1 MFNMDNELDNHC
13 VLCGENYD
21 SGCFR
26 ALAKIDES
34 DWSDEI
40 HDTCPDSIKT
50 R

>member
-1 MFNMDNELDNHC
+1 MNDELDTHC

-34 DWSDEI
+34 D
-40 HDTCPDSIKT
+40 
-50 R
+50 